1 MNSKQTLSTPA
12 FGLQPA
18 PAWMAIIGFVLITAL
33 CLVAA
38 SGIARYAV
46 PLSAFVVGAFLYFR
60 YPVFYVSF
68 TWWIWFL
75 TPLLARIVDF
85 KSGWDAQ
92 RLMLVTPFLVSL
104 LSGITLI
111 RYLPKAYRQGGL
123 PLILAF
129 VAVLYG
135 FLIGLV
141 KNSPMAATRASL
153 DWFTPILFGF
163 HLFINWRDY
172 PKLSKTIQQTFLW
185 GVLVSGV
192 YGVVQY
198 LVAPMWDRFWIIET
212 ELVTNGRP
220 EPLGIRVFSTM
231 HSPFP
236 FAVAMMAGLVLLFNT
251 KGTLRIPAS
260 VGGYLAFLLSA
271 VRAAWGGWL
280 VALITL
286 LTSMKARLQRRLII
300 SILVMSV
307 CVIPLATIEPFSE
320 VINTRLQSFSEIQK
334 DTSAN
339 DRAATYEQ
347 QLNLALS
354 DFLGKGLGGMYATN
368 SEGQLEQVILDSG
381 VLDLFFTLGWFGA
394 IPYLGGIVLIIY
406 TLLQNSELRLD
417 SFASAARAISIG
429 VLVQMPLG
437 NTIVSLAGMVFWCF
451 VAMCLAARNY
461 YQQQK
466 WLQST
471 NMAGSRE
478 Q

>member
-1 MNSKQTLSTPA
+1 
-12 FGLQPA
+12 
-18 PAWMAIIGFVLITAL
+18 MAIIGFSLITAL
-33 CLVAA
+33 GLVAA
-38 SGIARYAV
+38 SGMMRFAF
-46 PLSAFVVGAFLYFR
+46 PLGAFAVGAFLYFR
-60 YPVFYVSF
+60 YPIFYVSF
-68 TWWIWFL
+68 SWWIWFL

-92 RLMLVTPFLVSL
+92 RLMLVSPFLVTL

-123 PLILAF
+123 PFILVF

-135 FLIGLV
+135 FSIGLV
-141 KNSPMAATRASL
+141 KNSPMAAIRASL
-153 DWFTPILFGF
+153 DWFAPILFGF
-163 HLFINWRDY
+163 HLFIHWRDY
-172 PKLSKTIQQTFLW
+172 PKLSKNIQQTFLW

-236 FAVAMMAGLVLLFNT
+236 FAVAMMAGLVLLFNCQSS
-251 KGTLRIPAS
+251 LRIPAS
-260 VGGYLAFLLSA
+260 VGGYLAFLLSS

-280 VALITL
+280 VALLTL

-300 SILVMSV
+300 TILVMAV
-307 CVIPLATIEPFSE
+307 CIVPLATIEPFSE
-320 VINTRLQSFSEIQK
+320 VIEARLQSFSSIQQ

-339 DRAATYEQ
+339 DRAATYEK
-347 QLNLALS
+347 QLSLALS

-368 SEGQLEQVILDSG
+368 SDGQLEMVILDSG
-381 VLDLFFTLGWFGA
+381 VLDLFFTLGWLGA
-394 IPYLGGIVLIIY
+394 IPYLGGIALILY
-406 TLLQNSELRLD
+406 TLLQNIELRLD
-417 SFASAARAISIG
+417 AFATAARAISIG

-437 NTIVSLAGMVFWCF
+437 NTIASLAGMVFWCF

-461 YQQQK
+461 YQQQRR
-466 WLQST
+466 LNSINQRS
-471 NMAGSRE
+471 
-478 Q
+478 